1 MVAICSILCQS
12 IRMEILK
19 KDEGNKDGEK
29 GKKGRKIEG
38 IRVYIYTCTY
48 ILVFICIFRYT

>member
-1 MVAICSILCQS
+1 
-12 IRMEILK
+12 MEILQR
-19 KDEGNKDGEK
+19 DEGNKDGEK

-38 IRVYIYTCTY
+38 MKVCIYIYTH